1 MDEVV
6 ESVSREDAA
15 EIGADFSGHKGIETI
30 RRCRVGTVLDGCKT
44 TDVNRMEMTVVNT
57 YLKKTRSTPSSS
69 NILYRKWKVKEMGH
83 YKVTSGKVQLGS
95 IGW

>member
-15 EIGADFSGHKGIETI
+15 EIGDFGGHKGIETI

-44 TDVNRMEMTVVNT
+44 TDVKRMEMTVVNT
-57 YLKKTRSTPSSS
+57 YLKKTRSTPS
-69 NILYRKWKVKEMGH
+69 
-83 YKVTSGKVQLGS
+83 
-95 IGW
+95 

>member
-30 RRCRVGTVLDGCKT
+30 RRCRVGTVLDGCKM
-44 TDVNRMEMTVVNT
+44 TDVNRMEMIVVNT
-57 YLKKTRSTPSSS
+57 YLKKTRSTPSS
-69 NILYRKWKVKEMGH
+69 
-83 YKVTSGKVQLGS
+83 
-95 IGW
+95 